1 MERQNVA
8 LALTR
13 ERIEETVT
21 QYVYL
26 RPITFDEWLETGD
39 TVRTE
44 LVNGTPVEMPLVQLD
59 HEKLN
64 LWLLH
69 VLGNYSAMF
78 TPIYGP
84 LGASTT
90 TCSACS
96 LGYRRGAFSFES
108 PKHNR

>member
-1 MERQNVA
+1 MDRQNVA

-69 VLGNYSAMF
+69 VLALF
-78 TPIYGP
+78 
-84 LGASTT
+84 A
-90 TCSACS
+90 
-96 LGYRRGAFSFES
+96 RRADVGTVWGTRSPVRISSFQVRL
-108 PKHNR
+108 PDLFFCPNRE

>member
-69 VLGNYSAMF
+69 VLALFARRAGVG
-78 TPIYGP
+78 TV
-84 LGASTT
+84 LGT
-90 TCSACS
+90 
-96 LGYRRGAFSFES
+96 RS
-108 PKHNR
+108 PVRISNFQARLPDLFFCPNRE